1 MDSEHNQGKEQLMKR
16 SMKTTWHL
24 HWYFLQSTWKL
35 MMRNLSKF
43 LDGFVTF

>member
-1 MDSEHNQGKEQLMKR
+1 MDSEHNQGKEQLMKH

-24 HWYFLQSTWKL
+24 HRYFLQSTWKL